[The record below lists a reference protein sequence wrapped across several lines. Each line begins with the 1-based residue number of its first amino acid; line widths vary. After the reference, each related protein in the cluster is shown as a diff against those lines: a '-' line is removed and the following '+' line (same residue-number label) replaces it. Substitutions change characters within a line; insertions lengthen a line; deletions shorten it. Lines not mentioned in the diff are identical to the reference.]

1 MGVSAPSVVARFLSA
16 KYKEKKKVPSKD
28 GGGTTVYIYS
38 DRQVSNRNRDK
49 AERVEGLR
57 KGITDLRA
65 KVKKDLEG
73 GLE

>member
-1 MGVSAPSVVARFLSA
+1 MGIPLSAVVALRYA
-16 KYKEKKKVPSKD
+16 QYKEKKKVKSQD
-28 GGGTTVYIYS
+28 GGETIVYVYS
-38 DRQVSNRNRDK
+38 DRQVSNRNREK
-49 AERVEGLR
+49 ADRVEGLR